1 MTSALGLKLQEAIE
15 AAEARKAMANWTE
28 PTPMTTPTPTPI
40 SISEITFNTV
50 RDNPG
55 TPKGQIIAM
64 LEKDGHR
71 AVSTT
76 SILSAMIRYGAIIM
90 GDRKTLHA
98 VGDVYKPRVAFNK
111 GLAQKRRVVRMI
123 KKGAPEVEAPVPLA
137 TSNIDAI
144 INSLSLHSAIE
155 LRNRLNKLF
164 AEVV

>member
-15 AAEARKAMANWTE
+15 AAEARKAMAQWTSPVTT
-28 PTPMTTPTPTPI
+28 PTPMTTNPI
-40 SISEITFNTV
+40 SLSELTFNTV

-64 LEKDGHR
+64 LEKDGHK

-76 SILSAMIRYGAIIM
+76 SLLSAMIRYGAIIM

-98 VGDVYKPRVAFNK
+98 VGDVYKSRVMFNK
-111 GLAQKRRVVRMI
+111 LSAKKEVRMI
-123 KKGAPEVEAPVPLA
+123 KRAKPEVEAPVPLA
-137 TSNIDAI
+137 TSGIDAI

-164 AEVV
+164 AEVA